1 VNRPKWLIPV
11 AIVVGV
17 LLVIILP
24 LIGSYNN
31 LVEREATVD
40 QSFADLD
47 VQLQRRNDLIPNLVS
62 AVRAVLK
69 QEQTVFIQIAEAR
82 SRYGNAGTVQ
92 EKADANQELE
102 SALSRLL
109 VIVENNPDLRSNENV
124 RDLMT
129 QLEGTENRVAQARNV
144 RDLMTQLEGT
154 ENRVAQARREY
165 NGAVTPYNVYVKR
178 FPRRIVASM
187 FGFDPKPLF
196 AASPEARNAPDA
208 NLDDAFDTT
217 PAPSG

>member
-11 AIVVGV
+11 AIIVGV
-17 LLVIILP
+17 LLVVVLP
-24 LIGSYNN
+24 FVGSYNN

-82 SRYGNAGTVQ
+82 SRYGNANTVQ
-92 EKADANQELE
+92 EKADANEQLE
-102 SALSRLL
+102 TALSRLL
-109 VIVENNPDLRSNENV
+109 VIVESNPDLKSNENV

-129 QLEGTENRVAQARNV
+129 QLEGTENRVAQ
-144 RDLMTQLEGT
+144 G
-154 ENRVAQARREY
+154 RREY
-165 NGAVTPYNVYVKR
+165 NDAVTPYNVYVKR
-178 FPRRIVASM
+178 FPRRIVASV

-208 NLDDAFDTT
+208 NLDDAFTT

>member
-11 AIVVGV
+11 AIIVGV
-17 LLVIILP
+17 LLVIVLP
-24 LIGSYNN
+24 LVGSYNN

-69 QEQTVFIQIAEAR
+69 QEQTVFVQIAEAR
-82 SRYGNAGTVQ
+82 SRYGNANTVE
-92 EKADANQELE
+92 EKAGANQQLE
-102 SALSRLL
+102 TALSRLL
-109 VIVENNPDLRSNENV
+109 VIVENNPDLKSNENV

-129 QLEGTENRVAQARNV
+129 QLEGTENRVAQ
-144 RDLMTQLEGT
+144 G
-154 ENRVAQARREY
+154 RREY
-165 NGAVTPYNVYVKR
+165 NAAATTYNVYVKR
-178 FPRRIVASM
+178 FPRKIIASM
-187 FGFDPKPLF
+187 FGYDPKPLF
-196 AASPEARNAPDA
+196 TAPQEARNAPDA
-208 NLDDAFDTT
+208 NLDDAFST

>member
-1 VNRPKWLIPV
+1 VNRPRWLIPV

-17 LLVIILP
+17 LLVIVLP
-24 LIGSYNN
+24 LVGSYNK

-62 AVRAVLK
+62 AVRAALK
-69 QEQTVFIQIAEAR
+69 QEQTVFVEIARAR
-82 SRYGNAGTVQ
+82 SRYGSANTVT
-92 EKADANQELE
+92 EKAEANGQLE

-109 VIVENNPDLRSNENV
+109 VIVENNPTLRSNDNI
-124 RDLMT
+124 
-129 QLEGTENRVAQARNV
+129 Q
-144 RDLMTQLEGT
+144 DLMTQLEGT

-165 NGAVTPYNVYVKR
+165 NGAVTPYNVYVRR
-178 FPRRIVASM
+178 FPRSIIAGL
-187 FGFDPKPLF
+187 FGFERKPLF
-196 AASPEARNAPDA
+196 AASPADREAPDA
-208 NLDDAFDTT
+208 NLDDAFT

>member
-24 LIGSYNN
+24 LVGSYNN
-31 LVEREATVD
+31 LVEREAVVD

-62 AVRAVLK
+62 SVRAVLK

-82 SRYGNAGTVQ
+82 SRYGNAGSVQ
-92 EKADANQELE
+92 EKAEANEQLE
-102 SALSRLL
+102 GALARLL
-109 VIVENNPDLRSNENV
+109 VIVENNPDLKSNESV

-129 QLEGTENRVAQARNV
+129 QLEGTENRVAQ
-144 RDLMTQLEGT
+144 G
-154 ENRVAQARREY
+154 RREY
-165 NGAVTPYNVYVKR
+165 NGAVTPYNIYVKR
-178 FPRRIVASM
+178 FPRRIIASM
-187 FGFDPKPLF
+187 FGYDPKPLF
-196 AASPEARNAPDA
+196 VAPEEARNAPDA
-208 NLDDAFDTT
+208 NLDDAF
-217 PAPSG
+217 PAPTG

>member
-1 VNRPKWLIPV
+1 MNRPKWLIPV

-17 LLVIILP
+17 LLLIVVP
-24 LIGSYNN
+24 LISSYNN

-62 AVRAVLK
+62 AVRAALK
-69 QEQTVFIQIAEAR
+69 QEQAVFVEIARARARYGTANTIEDKAEA
-82 SRYGNAGTVQ
+82 
-92 EKADANQELE
+92 DAEVS

-109 VIVENNPDLRSNENV
+109 VIVEDSPELRSNDNI

-129 QLEGTENRVAQARNV
+129 QLEGTENRV
-144 RDLMTQLEGT
+144 G
-154 ENRVAQARREY
+154 QARREY
-165 NGAVTPYNVYVKR
+165 NGTVTPYNVYVKR
-178 FPRRIVASM
+178 FPRRIIAGM

-196 AASPEARNAPDA
+196 EASPEARNAPDA
-208 NLDDAFDTT
+208 NLDDAFST
-217 PAPSG
+217 PAP